1 MVDTWPPPPPHAVS
15 ASDSADTPTNAKQ
28 LRPISSSFTLVRLPV
43 AVPPDARSDGK
54 EVASN
59 ARVVG

>member
-28 LRPISSSFTLVRLPV
+28 LRAISSSLTLAPLPV
-43 AVPPDARSDGK
+43 TRTRDLDGR

-59 ARVVG
+59 ARLVG